1 MKLGGGIMICGIVRG
16 WMDGEGDKILTI
28 KILNKKNEKR
38 KEEGLIKT
46 EQCNF
51 LKKKLINC
59 EIEIQVAWWAC

>member
-38 KEEGLIKT
+38 KE
-46 EQCNF
+46 
-51 LKKKLINC
+51 
-59 EIEIQVAWWAC
+59 